1 MLEKSNDM
9 KNAHTVS
16 VRDHI
21 GGHSGTAELFE
32 DGRTIRIAVPAGDGR
47 QRIEELINS
56 FVAALW
62 GDACP

>member
-1 MLEKSNDM
+1 MAEHSPEPWMLVKSY
-9 KNAHTVS
+9 
-16 VRDHI
+16 
-21 GGHSGTAELFE
+21 SGPEWAD
-32 DGRTIRIAVPAGDGR
+32 DGPTFGIAVPAGDGR